1 MHQSHLGY
9 PGVSWA
15 LFVGYPGVSWGI
27 RGYPVPLWPDTTEPH
42 SHNCMPQIV
51 SSLRPNIKN
60 QKNLNKVRASLRS
73 RKAHENLCRTSYIII
88 LEEENWLPRTI
99 SHEQWHGAAVL
110 QRHAASRIL
119 QTACSSLQ
127 TTRSCCSCA
136 PLWRGFR
143 AERLVRKSQHL
154 QYENGY
160 VLFCRT
166 GK

>member
-1 MHQSHLGY
+1 MHQSHLGISWGILGSFR
-9 PGVSWA
+9 GVSWR
-15 LFVGYPGVSWGI
+15 I
-27 RGYPVPLWPDTTEPH
+27 RGYHVPLWPDTTEPH

-88 LEEENWLPRTI
+88 LEEENWPPRII

-136 PLWRGFR
+136 PLGRGFR